1 MTDSASRKIHLF
13 SIILCNTKSLMD
25 SSHTTMFSFQFTW
38 FIDISIYFPS
48 FIIFFVKECFR
59 RHFFALSQISMP
71 HICINPNT
79 IDMVAIYNKT
89 QYCLYSKQY
98 VNTKNVKS
106 KTWNYG
112 WANEIKR
119 KFYFGG
125 NEIKTL
131 LINSCWHSR
140 FFVIY
145 KRKRIMNHEPN
156 RIYQCAITIKLQ

>member
-59 RHFFALSQISMP
+59 RHFFALSQISMS

-89 QYCLYSKQY
+89 QSCLYSKY
-98 VNTKNVKS
+98 VVHHFVLNTLIQKM
-106 KTWNYG
+106 WNRKL
-112 WANEIKR
+112 EITD
-119 KFYFGG
+119 
-125 NEIKTL
+125 EL
-131 LINSCWHSR
+131 
-140 FFVIY
+140 
-145 KRKRIMNHEPN
+145 M
-156 RIYQCAITIKLQ
+156 KLKESFIWGEMKLRRY